1 MKRNVRTGYLLLAG
15 LLVAWAA
22 AGCAGSG
29 SKAPTPLTETEV
41 QLNVESFDMVWETIR
56 DKHWDPELG
65 GLDWTA
71 ARDTLRP
78 KVAVA
83 TTQREARGAMGEL
96 IDLLGQSHFG
106 IIPASVYEDA
116 VGAVKKKDKPA
127 TEAHADLEGDG
138 YTGMDIRLV
147 DGKVLVVSVDPGS
160 SAAEAGIR
168 PGWEIVRVD
177 DEDLSEVITRL
188 ETALEGRHSV
198 SLIMARAITARLE
211 GDAGY
216 MRTVDLLDGTGAEV
230 HHELMLTNLR
240 GNPVTMGNLPE
251 VHVWS
256 ESDRLDGDVGYFRFN
271 YFLGIMEIMPA
282 YNAAMADFKDCSGI
296 IVDLRGNPGGLGG
309 MAMGMSGWFIQD
321 KGHVLGTMYMR
332 GGPLKFAVNPRL
344 GSFTGPVAVLVD
356 ELSASTSEIMAGGL
370 QDLGRARVFGR
381 TTAGAALPSVIDK
394 LPNGDGFQY
403 AVANYI
409 SHGGVTLEGT
419 GVVPDELITPTR
431 DKLLAG
437 VDPAVEAAR
446 QWILQQTR

>member
-1 MKRNVRTGYLLLAG
+1 MKPFLRTGSLVLASLLLA
-15 LLVAWAA
+15 WAV
-22 AGCAGSG
+22 AGCAGYG
-29 SKAPTPLTETEV
+29 AKAPAPLTDAQV
-41 QLNVESFDMVWETIR
+41 QKNMESFDMVWETIR

-65 GLDWTA
+65 GLDWSA

-78 KVAVA
+78 KVEAA

-106 IIPASVYEDA
+106 IIPASVYDDA
-116 VGAVKKKDKPA
+116 TGAVKKKDRPKSG
-127 TEAHADLEGDG
+127 AHADIASDG
-138 YTGMDIRLV
+138 YSGMDIRLV
-147 DGKVLVVSVDPGS
+147 DDQVLVVKVDPGS
-160 SAAEAGIR
+160 PAAAAGIV
-168 PGWEIVRVD
+168 PGWQILKVD
-177 DEDLSEVITRL
+177 DEDLAPIIERL
-188 ETALEGRHSV
+188 TSALAGRHSV
-198 SLIMARAITARLE
+198 SLIMARAIASRLDGE
-211 GDAGY
+211 TGEIVA
-216 MRTVDLLDGTGAEV
+216 VDLLDGAGAEV
-230 HHELMLTNLR
+230 RHDLVLSEVP
-240 GNPVTMGNLPE
+240 GVPVTTGNLPE
-251 VHVWS
+251 VNVWS
-256 ESDRLDGDVGYFRFN
+256 VTDRLDGDVGYFRFN

-282 YNAAMADFKDCSGI
+282 YNAAMADFKDATGI

-321 KGHVLGTMYMR
+321 KGHVLGTMFTR

-370 QDLGRARVFGR
+370 QDLERARIFGR

-403 AVANYI
+403 AIANYI

-419 GVVPDELITPTR
+419 GVVPDEEIIPTR
-431 DKLLAG
+431 DKLLTG

-446 QWILQQTR
+446 QWILQQTP